1 MIDKS
6 HIGALV
12 SSHTQVVEAGRLR
25 FFAKATQQQDAC
37 YSDEAAAL
45 DAGYPLL
52 PVPPTFL
59 FCLDMEAGGSAATLK
74 HLGLDN
80 GRILHGEQGFTY
92 HRMVF
97 AGECLSFET
106 RIVDIY
112 DKKEGALEFVVRE
125 TRVTDAAGHLVA
137 LMRNSLVIRH

>member
-59 FCLDMEAGGSAATLK
+59 FCLDMEAGAQPPPSSTWVW
-74 HLGLDN
+74 
-80 GRILHGEQGFTY
+80 ITGEYCT
-92 HRMVF
+92 
-97 AGECLSFET
+97 AN
-106 RIVDIY
+106 
-112 DKKEGALEFVVRE
+112 
-125 TRVTDAAGHLVA
+125 RVLPITAWSSPVNA
-137 LMRNSLVIRH
+137 